1 MISITV
7 FGILFGGL
15 MEICQ
20 HYIFINRSGNWY
32 DFIANAIGALLGVI
46 LYPQLLKLLP
56 LKRWWIKNDNSFKK
70 LLILDLEN

>member
-1 MISITV
+1 MMFGFWMLKNKENVTLKLMMSIII

-32 DFIANAIGALLGVI
+32 DFIANTIGAILGVI
-46 LYPQLLKLLP
+46 FYPLLIKLLP
-56 LKRWWIKNDNSFKK
+56 LKR
-70 LLILDLEN
+70 

>member
-1 MISITV
+1 MFGFWISNNKENLTFKLMVSIIV

-32 DFIANAIGALLGVI
+32 DFFANAIGAILGVYA
-46 LYPQLLKLLP
+46 YPFVIKLLP
-56 LKRWWIKNDNSFKK
+56 INRC
-70 LLILDLEN
+70 

>member
-1 MISITV
+1 MFGFWISNNKEDLTLKLMISIIV

-32 DFIANAIGALLGVI
+32 DFTANTIGAILGVV

-56 LKRWWIKNDNSFKK
+56 LKR
-70 LLILDLEN
+70 

>member
-1 MISITV
+1 MV

-32 DFIANAIGALLGVI
+32 DFIANTIGAVLGVAV
-46 LYPQLLKLLP
+46 YPQLLKLLP
-56 LKRWWIKNDNSFKK
+56 LKR
-70 LLILDLEN
+70 